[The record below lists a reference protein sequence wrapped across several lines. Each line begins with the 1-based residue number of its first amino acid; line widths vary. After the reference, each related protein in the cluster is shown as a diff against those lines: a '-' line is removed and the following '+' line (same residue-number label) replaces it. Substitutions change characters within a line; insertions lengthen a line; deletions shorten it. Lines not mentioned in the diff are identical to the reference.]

1 MHLYLI
7 RHPRP
12 HAAAGLCYGRLD
24 VAVDREAVVRVAREV
39 RAQIPAQ
46 VLRGAPI
53 YTSPL
58 ARCGTL
64 ARELAAPRAP
74 IDVADLIELNFGAW
88 EGRAWDTLP
97 RLELDHWARD
107 VWGYRPGGGENARE
121 VAGRWDRWRTMLG
134 ETGASA
140 AIGVTHAGLI
150 RVALA
155 ATGQL
160 DAAEAAR
167 ASIAFG
173 SVHEFDLDRATA

>member
-7 RHPRP
+7 RHPQP
-12 HAAAGLCYGRLD
+12 HAAEGLCYGRLD
-24 VAVDREAVVRVAREV
+24 VAVDRESVVRVAQAV
-39 RAQIPAQ
+39 RRQIPLQ
-46 VLRGAPI
+46 VLRSAPI

-74 IDVADLIELNFGAW
+74 IEVADLIELNFGDW

-97 RLELDHWARD
+97 RLELDHWAHD
-107 VWGYRPGGGENARE
+107 VWGYRPGGGESARE
-121 VAGRWDRWRTMLG
+121 VAARWDRWRTLLAEAG
-134 ETGASA
+134 DSA

-160 DAAEAAR
+160 GAAEAAR

-173 SVHEFDLDRATA
+173 SVHEFELDREAA